1 MLENTANDLLYILS
15 ILESVGKIEKYSELY
30 DDAEHFF
37 DAQDQMPFNATL
49 SLLINIGEV
58 SGKITENIKE
68 KYSEIPWK
76 LMKDFRNRVAHD
88 YMNLDIFITFNIIK
102 KELPRVK
109 SDIEELLINELNNEK
124 FIMEE
129 YKVCIGNRY
138 YKHIN
143 FEKINNELKSENKKT
158 DKK

>member
-15 ILESVGKIEKYSELY
+15 ILESIGKIEKYSELY
-30 DDAEHFF
+30 DDAENFF

-49 SLLINIGEV
+49 SLLVNIGEV
-58 SGKITENIKE
+58 SGKITRNIKV

-88 YMNLDIFITFNIIK
+88 YMNLDIFITFDIIK
-102 KELPRVK
+102 KELPKVK
-109 SDIEELLINELNNEK
+109 LDIEKLLIDELNNKK
-124 FIMEE
+124 FIIEE

-143 FEKINNELKSENKKT
+143 FEKINNGLEF
-158 DKK
+158 

>member
-15 ILESVGKIEKYSELY
+15 ILESIGKIKKYTNIY
-30 DDAEHFF
+30 DDAENFF
-37 DAQDQMPFNATL
+37 EAQDQMPFNATL

-58 SGKITENIKE
+58 SGKITENIK
-68 KYSEIPWK
+68 KIYNKIPWK

-88 YMNLDIFITFNIIK
+88 YMNLDIFITFDIIK
-102 KELPRVK
+102 KELPKVK
-109 SDIEELLINELNNEK
+109 LDIEKLLINELQNKN
-124 FIMEE
+124 FLIEE

-143 FEKINNELKSENKKT
+143 FEKINKELKLEF
-158 DKK
+158 

>member
-1 MLENTANDLLYILS
+1 
-15 ILESVGKIEKYSELY
+15 
-30 DDAEHFF
+30 
-37 DAQDQMPFNATL
+37 MPFNATL

-109 SDIEELLINELNNEK
+109 LDIEELLINELNNKK

-143 FEKINNELKSENKKT
+143 FEKINKNLTANDANETNDGKEEKA
-158 DKK
+158 